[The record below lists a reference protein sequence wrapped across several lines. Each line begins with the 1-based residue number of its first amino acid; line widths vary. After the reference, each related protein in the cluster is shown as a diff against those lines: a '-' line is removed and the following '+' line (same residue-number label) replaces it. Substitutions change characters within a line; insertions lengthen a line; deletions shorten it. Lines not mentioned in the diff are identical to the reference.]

1 MPKFVRPAAAHNKRF
16 SGFIPPVPEPL
27 TTRALNRAL
36 LERQMLLR
44 RERATAAEAIERL
57 VGIQCQEPLS
67 GYYALWSRVEGF
79 ETDHLTRL
87 MLDRGALR
95 MSLMRATLHLVT
107 ARDAIRLRA
116 AVQSV
121 LERRWASSPFA
132 RQLDGVDV
140 GAVVAAGRELLH
152 EEPRSSP
159 ELARLLAPRW
169 PQHDPQ
175 ALAYAVRFLLPLAHV
190 TPRGVWGQR
199 AGVKVTTLEAWIGR
213 GVDGHAAPDET
224 IERYLAAFG
233 PATVTDVSA
242 WSGLAGVREAV
253 ERLRPR
259 LRTFE
264 DERGRELLDVP
275 GAPLPEPGTPAPVR
289 FLPWWDNLL
298 IAHRDRSRVIPDEH
312 RDHVV
317 HNLGRPPLLVDGF
330 VRAFWRIE
338 DGTLHVEPF
347 APLTGDD
354 ATAVT
359 EEGERLLAFAAPGE
373 RHDVRWHQP

>member
-1 MPKFVRPAAAHNKRF
+1 
-16 SGFIPPVPEPL
+16 
-27 TTRALNRAL
+27 
-36 LERQMLLR
+36 MLLQ
-44 RERATAAEAIERL
+44 RAPIAAAEAIEKL
-57 VGIQCQEPLS
+57 VGIQCQEPLA

-87 MLDRGALR
+87 MLDRDAVR

-140 GAVVAAGRELLH
+140 GAVVAAGRELLGG
-152 EEPRSSP
+152 EPRSGP

-169 PQHDPQ
+169 PEHDPQ
-175 ALAYAVRFLLPLAHV
+175 ALSYAVRFLLPLAHV

-199 AGVKVTTLEAWIGR
+199 SGVKVTTLTAWIGQ
-213 GVDGHAAPDET
+213 GVDGHAPPDET

-233 PATVTDVSA
+233 PATAMDISA

-259 LRTFE
+259 LRTFR

-275 GAPLPEPGTPAPVR
+275 DAPLPDPDTPAPVR

-298 IAHRDRSRVIPDEH
+298 VAHKDRSRVIPDEH

-317 HNLGRPPLLVDGF
+317 HHLGRPPLLVDGF

-338 DGTLHVEPF
+338 DGTLHVEPIG
-347 APLTGDD
+347 PLADED
-354 ATAVT
+354 AQAVAD
-359 EEGERLLAFAAPGE
+359 EGERLLAFAAPGE
-373 RHDVRWHQP
+373 RHDVRFP